1 RVEHLSGHCANA
13 VDAYEQAIALAE
25 DSLPMHLF
33 AGECYFLL
41 GEHHRAYKHFGK
53 SINPYA
59 DPTPNSLSYFQYAL
73 SAVGIGKDEHARRL
87 LTMIHRFDPYGELQD
102 QVDQV
107 LVIIGK
113 EP

>member
-1 RVEHLSGHCANA
+1 
-13 VDAYEQAIALAE
+13 
-25 DSLPMHLF
+25 
-33 AGECYFLL
+33 
-41 GEHHRAYKHFGK
+41 
-53 SINPYA
+53 
-59 DPTPNSLSYFQYAL
+59 
-73 SAVGIGKDEHARRL
+73 VGIGKDEHARRL